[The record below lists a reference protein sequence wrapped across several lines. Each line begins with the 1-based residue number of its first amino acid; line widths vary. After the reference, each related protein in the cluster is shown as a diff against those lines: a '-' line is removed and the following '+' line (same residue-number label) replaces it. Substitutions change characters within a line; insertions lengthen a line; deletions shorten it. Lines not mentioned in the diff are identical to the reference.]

1 MPTLEWLNKKEIINL
16 TDRLTYKILENN
28 IDFSYGDTNENMII
42 KGDNLEVLKSLIPY
56 YKNQIKCVYID
67 PPYNT
72 GTRINSDENDTGY
85 NDNLKHSSWCSMMY
99 PRIKLIKELLKDDGI
114 LAVQID
120 DDEFCNIYMIMAEI
134 FGTNNLKIISV
145 KMSEATGLKMA
156 VAKKNGIIPKLKE
169 FIVLASKNGVKNLN
183 IEQVPK
189 EKWDKEYNSVCLN
202 VTKEELDYI
211 KLVIENDTRTESE
224 IKKVFDIVK
233 KIKFKST
240 KDVCKEETGK
250 KLYKEWLY
258 ENAYRIVQIA
268 TLSAAAKDWAKE
280 AKLNITEDV
289 GVFPLITP
297 QNKMYLINRNFNE
310 TKKLPR
316 CKLLFA
322 DSYLTINPGDFWQDI
337 KTTGLDYEGGITF
350 KNGKKPEALLKR
362 IIGMSTQENDIIL
375 DCFAGSGTTCAVAQK
390 MNRKYIGIEKEN
402 HIHTHIVKRLKNVID
417 GEQQGVSKAL
427 NWSGGGGYT
436 FYNIGETLFDEK
448 GSIYKNPEFK
458 TLANFIWL
466 YETKLPLINI
476 SKHPLLGI
484 HQNIA
489 YYLIYNDILGDCNNV
504 LTKEILNTLP
514 KHTGKK
520 VIYAESTE
528 IDIDTLKNEN
538 IIFKRIPMNI

>member
-1 MPTLEWLNKKEIINL
+1 MCHFL
-16 TDRLTYKILENN
+16 
-28 IDFSYGDTNENMII
+28 
-42 KGDNLEVLKSLIPY
+42 
-56 YKNQIKCVYID
+56 
-67 PPYNT
+67 
-72 GTRINSDENDTGY
+72 
-85 NDNLKHSSWCSMMY
+85 
-99 PRIKLIKELLKDDGI
+99 
-114 LAVQID
+114 
-120 DDEFCNIYMIMAEI
+120 
-134 FGTNNLKIISV
+134 
-145 KMSEATGLKMA
+145 
-156 VAKKNGIIPKLKE
+156 
-169 FIVLASKNGVKNLN
+169 
-183 IEQVPK
+183 
-189 EKWDKEYNSVCLN
+189 
-202 VTKEELDYI
+202 
-211 KLVIENDTRTESE
+211 
-224 IKKVFDIVK
+224 
-233 KIKFKST
+233 
-240 KDVCKEETGK
+240 
-250 KLYKEWLY
+250 
-258 ENAYRIVQIA
+258 
-268 TLSAAAKDWAKE
+268 
-280 AKLNITEDV
+280 
-289 GVFPLITP
+289 
-297 QNKMYLINRNFNE
+297 
-310 TKKLPR
+310 
-316 CKLLFA
+316 
-322 DSYLTINPGDFWQDI
+322 
-337 KTTGLDYEGGITF
+337 TF

-476 SKHPLLGI
+476 SKPPLLGI

-528 IDIDTLKNEN
+528 IDIDILKNEN

>member
-211 KLVIENDTRTESE
+211 KLVIENDARTESE
-224 IKKVFDIVK
+224 IKKVFDIK
-233 KIKFKST
+233 KPKALFPKDAHFMLHIEDVEEAYFLNPFIKST
-240 KDVCKEETGK
+240 EKFLARFEKIQNGNLQQYIMYGLIFLV
-250 KLYKEWLY
+250 LAL
-258 ENAYRIVQIA
+258 
-268 TLSAAAKDWAKE
+268 
-280 AKLNITEDV
+280 V
-289 GVFPLITP
+289 GV
-297 QNKMYLINRNFNE
+297 
-310 TKKLPR
+310 
-316 CKLLFA
+316 
-322 DSYLTINPGDFWQDI
+322 
-337 KTTGLDYEGGITF
+337 
-350 KNGKKPEALLKR
+350 
-362 IIGMSTQENDIIL
+362 
-375 DCFAGSGTTCAVAQK
+375 V
-390 MNRKYIGIEKEN
+390 
-402 HIHTHIVKRLKNVID
+402 
-417 GEQQGVSKAL
+417 
-427 NWSGGGGYT
+427 
-436 FYNIGETLFDEK
+436 
-448 GSIYKNPEFK
+448 
-458 TLANFIWL
+458 
-466 YETKLPLINI
+466 
-476 SKHPLLGI
+476 LLG
-484 HQNIA
+484 
-489 YYLIYNDILGDCNNV
+489 
-504 LTKEILNTLP
+504 
-514 KHTGKK
+514 
-520 VIYAESTE
+520 
-528 IDIDTLKNEN
+528 
-538 IIFKRIPMNI
+538 